1 MAGIQVVVV
10 GAGPAGLSTALAL
23 VDQGVQPLVLE
34 RAEKVAA
41 SWRTRYDRLRLN
53 TSRPLSHLPGRRFPK
68 GTPMFP
74 TRDQFIEHLES
85 HSREEGIEW
94 RLGAAAVRIDRDPN
108 RAGRG
113 WVIQTSTGETLA
125 AEQVV
130 VATGYEN
137 APLIPGWAGGEGF
150 TGELLH
156 SSEYRN
162 PVRFQGKSVLVVGP
176 GCSGMEIAHD
186 LATGGAAKVW
196 LSVRT
201 PPNIMLR
208 ASPGPVPGDMIG
220 VALLKFPVR
229 FADAFTRFGQRM
241 DTGDLTEYGLPF
253 PEEGVFARVARSGGE
268 PTIVDK
274 EVVEAIKARRFD
286 VVGAVKSMD
295 GPAVLLEGGAR
306 VEPDAV
312 ICATGYRRQLAPLV
326 GHLGILNE
334 RGAPRVVGAEPAA
347 DGLRFI
353 GFVPRPG
360 AIGYMA
366 KEAKRAAKAI
376 SRELRTAEPSAA

>member
-1 MAGIQVVVV
+1 MSGNQVVVL

-23 VDQGVQPLVLE
+23 LDQGVHPLVLD
-34 RAEKVAA
+34 RAEEVAA

-53 TSRPLSHLPGRRFPK
+53 TSRPLSHLPRRRFPK

-74 TRDQFIEHLES
+74 TRDQFIDHLER
-85 HSREEGIEW
+85 HSREPGIEW
-94 RLGAAAVRIDRDPN
+94 RLGTAAVRIDRDHDGDGQ
-108 RAGRG
+108 A
-113 WVIQTSTGETLA
+113 WVIHTSNGDTINTS
-125 AEQVV
+125 QVV

-137 APLIPGWAGGEGF
+137 APLIPDWPGRGDF

-162 PVRFQGKSVLVVGP
+162 PARFRGKSVLVVGP

-186 LATGGAAKVW
+186 LATGGAARVW

-220 VALLKFPVR
+220 VILLKFPVR
-229 FADAFTRFGQRM
+229 FADAFTRWGQRM
-241 DTGDLTEYGLPF
+241 DTGDLSEYGLPV
-253 PEEGVFARVARSGGE
+253 PEEGVFTRVARAGGE

-274 EVVEAIKARRFD
+274 EVIEAIKARRFE
-286 VVGAVKSMD
+286 VVGAVNSLE
-295 GPAVLLEGGAR
+295 GSAVHLEGGASIG
-306 VEPDAV
+306 PHTV

-326 GHLGILNE
+326 GHLGVLNE
-334 RGAPRVVGAEPAA
+334 RGAPRVVGGEPAA

-366 KEAKRAAKAI
+366 KEAKLAAKAI
-376 SRELRTAEPSAA
+376 ARELRTAEPGAA